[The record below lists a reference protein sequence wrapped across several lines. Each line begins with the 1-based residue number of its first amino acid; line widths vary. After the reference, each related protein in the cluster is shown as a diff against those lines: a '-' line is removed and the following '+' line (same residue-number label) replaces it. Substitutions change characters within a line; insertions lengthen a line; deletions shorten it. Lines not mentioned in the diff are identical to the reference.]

1 MIKKTFFIFFILFV
15 FVLIIQSC
23 KQNPKIEEKKFI
35 KIYAEMIFFQDS
47 SSYSQP
53 EIKSKVLKKFSI
65 TKSDFDETIQF
76 YNEEPER
83 WQKFFDSTIA
93 YIERLHPN
101 TNKPDV
107 KSLPKRSVS
116 LNRKNPLV
124 KNP

>member
-23 KQNPKIEEKKFI
+23 KQNPQIEEKKFVE
-35 KIYAEMIFFQDS
+35 IYSEMIFMQDS
-47 SSYSQP
+47 TSLPQP
-53 EIKSKVLKKFSI
+53 EIKNIVLKKFGVS
-65 TKSDFDETIQF
+65 KNDFDETIKF

-83 WQKFFDSTIA
+83 WQKFFDSTIV
-93 YIERLHPN
+93 YIEKLNPN
-101 TNKPDV
+101 FKKPDV

-116 LNRKNPLV
+116 LDRKNLLV